1 LRNYA
6 TEAISYRVHN
16 TKTHQLVGTDSEK
29 SKNLLAVAKK
39 EKYFGHIMLRKGKNM
54 KKQINS
60 SHNTGSIKE
69 KKI

>member
-1 LRNYA
+1 
-6 TEAISYRVHN
+6 
-16 TKTHQLVGTDSEK
+16 VGTDSEK